1 MGCMKKNMKKRTKI
15 VCTLGPATE
24 TEETISALVDAGMN
38 VARLNFSHGSYENHA
53 MIIERIRTVAK
64 QKGVTVSIL
73 QDLQGPKIRVGVL
86 PEEGIVLEDGVDVVF
101 DTSLDTFTDGCIPI
115 DYHELHKFIKE
126 GERILLNDGRSEVLV
141 KEVNDTKI
149 HGTVVVGGKISSH
162 KGMNVPDSTLDMR
175 VMTEK
180 DKKDARFGVEH
191 NVDFIALSFVMK
203 PEDIVDLR
211 YTIKDFEKEL
221 GLVPEQPIRII
232 AKIERREAVDRIE
245 QIMETVD
252 GIMVARGDLG
262 IEIPAQEVPLVQKR
276 LIDTALSYAKPVIVA
291 TQMLDSMQENPR
303 PTRAEVSDVANAVID
318 HTDAVM
324 LSNETAVGKFP
335 VETVQTMSD
344 IIIETEKSSYDDL
357 PFKRMHTGKHE
368 SVDHVVSQLARDLA
382 ESVDVKIIL
391 AASMSGDTARLISRN
406 RPELPMLVA
415 TDCERAKQQM
425 NLSWGVIPFMLP
437 PCRSIEELVDR
448 SVIVLKEQGYVVS
461 GDKMVVIAGE
471 PIGYSGNVNLL
482 EVRDIA

>member
-1 MGCMKKNMKKRTKI
+1 MKKRTKI

-24 TEETISALVDAGMN
+24 TEETIAALVDAGMN

-86 PEEGIVLEDGVDVVF
+86 PEEGFVLEDGAGVVF

-141 KEVNDTKI
+141 KEVDDTKI

-221 GLVPEQPIRII
+221 GIVPEQPIRII

-245 QIMETVD
+245 QIMDTVD

-344 IIIETEKSSYDDL
+344 IIMETEKSSYDDL

-425 NLSWGVIPFMLP
+425 NLSWGVTPFMLP

>member
-1 MGCMKKNMKKRTKI
+1 MKKRTKI

>member
-1 MGCMKKNMKKRTKI
+1 MKKRTKI

-24 TEETISALVDAGMN
+24 TEETIAALVDAGMN

-53 MIIERIRTVAK
+53 MIIERIRNVAK
-64 QKGVTVSIL
+64 QKGATVSIL

-86 PEEGIVLEDGVDVVF
+86 PEEGFVLEDGVDVVF

-141 KEVNDTKI
+141 KEVDDTKI

-221 GLVPEQPIRII
+221 GIVPEQPIRII

-368 SVDHVVSQLARDLA
+368 SVDNVVSQLARDLA

-425 NLSWGVIPFMLP
+425 NLSWGVAPFMLP

>member
-1 MGCMKKNMKKRTKI
+1 M
-15 VCTLGPATE
+15 
-24 TEETISALVDAGMN
+24 
-38 VARLNFSHGSYENHA
+38 
-53 MIIERIRTVAK
+53 
-64 QKGVTVSIL
+64 
-73 QDLQGPKIRVGVL
+73 
-86 PEEGIVLEDGVDVVF
+86 
-101 DTSLDTFTDGCIPI
+101 
-115 DYHELHKFIKE
+115 
-126 GERILLNDGRSEVLV
+126 
-141 KEVNDTKI
+141 
-149 HGTVVVGGKISSH
+149 
-162 KGMNVPDSTLDMR
+162 
-175 VMTEK
+175 
-180 DKKDARFGVEH
+180 
-191 NVDFIALSFVMK
+191 
-203 PEDIVDLR
+203 R

-221 GLVPEQPIRII
+221 GIVPEQPIRII

-245 QIMETVD
+245 QIMDTVD

-344 IIIETEKSSYDDL
+344 IIMETEKSSYDDL

-425 NLSWGVIPFMLP
+425 NLSWGVTPFMLP

>member
-1 MGCMKKNMKKRTKI
+1 MKKNMKKRTKI

-24 TEETISALVDAGMN
+24 TEETIAALVDAGMN

-86 PEEGIVLEDGVDVVF
+86 PEEGFVLEDGAGVVF

-141 KEVNDTKI
+141 KEVDDTKI

-221 GLVPEQPIRII
+221 GIVPEQPIRII

-245 QIMETVD
+245 QIMDTVD

-344 IIIETEKSSYDDL
+344 IIMETEKSSYDDL

-425 NLSWGVIPFMLP
+425 NLSWGVTPFMLP